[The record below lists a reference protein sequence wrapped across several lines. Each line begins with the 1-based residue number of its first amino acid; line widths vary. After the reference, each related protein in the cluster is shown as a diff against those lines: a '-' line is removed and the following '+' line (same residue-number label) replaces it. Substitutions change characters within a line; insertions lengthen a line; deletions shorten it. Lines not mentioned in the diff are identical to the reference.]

1 MTFSESYLPP
11 LERER
16 EERGESRSLLP
27 SKTHTLEC
35 QDHDSSCQA
44 KDLGCTRPPWMQ
56 GYSTR
61 EPHKTHTGLVHGN
74 HMGCALGKQ
83 HKRETLQFFKHIL

>member
-1 MTFSESYLPP
+1 MTFGESYLPP

-16 EERGESRSLLP
+16 ERESCSLLP

-35 QDHDSSCQA
+35 QDHGS

-61 EPHKTHTGLVHGN
+61 EPHRTHTGLVHGN
-74 HMGCALGKQ
+74 HVGCALGKQ
-83 HKRETLQFFKHIL
+83 HEREALQIFKHIL